1 MKGTLAD
8 QKWFIS
14 SRNACQVLMRRSS
27 LFVSSSAFNT
37 WLLSAQ
43 GERGK
48 GNLFKN
54 SSLRDAGSA
63 RGRHFCFSNSAERS
77 AAKREN
83 LGTDERAS

>member
-1 MKGTLAD
+1 
-8 QKWFIS
+8 
-14 SRNACQVLMRRSS
+14 MRRSS

-63 RGRHFCFSNSAERS
+63 RGRHFVSQIVLSGVQR
-77 AAKREN
+77 REKIWAQMSVHPECHSDSRESLID
-83 LGTDERAS
+83 LGL